1 MFNEFITI
9 FKKQGYEKVGMN
21 EVSLHCQSQSV
32 WNHASF
38 HSCHSRLFLIFFVG
52 SFCFN
57 FFCVLLDMYN
67 NIYSVLIIMP
77 KCSNTVYSVLVKT
90 P

>member
-38 HSCHSRLFLIFFVG
+38 HSHSRLFLIFFVR

-57 FFCVLLDMYN
+57 FLT
-67 NIYSVLIIMP
+67 
-77 KCSNTVYSVLVKT
+77 KCSNTVYSVLIKT